1 VQFPLQQFLKR
12 ETPFYHYDMD
22 LLSQTLDSLNQA
34 NSYGFKVHYALKAN
48 VNPEILKLIRHKG
61 LGIDCVSGNEVKL
74 ALENGFEPNQI
85 VLAGVGKTDKEIA
98 YAIDHDIF
106 SFNVE
111 SIQELQV
118 IDEIAAHKG
127 KRPNVSIRVNPEVE
141 AGTHHYITTGSK
153 HNKFGITRTELFQNL
168 KLIQALNNIAFI
180 GVHYHIGSQI
190 VDLERFKNLCSRVND
205 VQRQLIAHNI
215 PLPHINVGGGLGIDY
230 ENPDANGIPDF
241 TNYFKLFKDNLEV
254 LEGQEVHFELGRAI
268 VGQCGTLVTKVL
280 YNKSSGDVDF
290 LIVDAG
296 MTELMRPALYQA
308 QHLLENISNP
318 NGNLVKYDVAGPIC
332 ESSDFFGKDLELT
345 ESKRSDLIAI
355 RSTGAYG
362 ETMRNHYNARD
373 YALAYFYSHS
383 EAND

>member
-118 IDEIAAHKG
+118 IDEIAANKG

-355 RSTGAYG
+355 RSKGAYG

-373 YALAYFYSHS
+373 YA
-383 EAND
+383 